1 MKFGTGVFGKAGHD
15 GVASLGEER
24 VFLALTPLIT
34 ALVQLDFPK
43 GFVTGG
49 SEVPPNGERF
59 GTPPATAIGLAD
71 GGGNCE
77 RVSGIDR
84 IHRGHNGWTGFG

>member
-1 MKFGTGVFGKAGHD
+1 MKFGPGVFGKAGHD

-24 VFLALTPLIT
+24 VFLALTPLIA

-49 SEVPPNGERF
+49 PEVPPHGERF

-71 GGGNCE
+71 GGRDCK

-84 IHRGHNGWTGFG
+84 IHCRHAG